1 MSTGRVAIVIFV
13 VALAAGIEERVLAQ
27 QDRMPRIP
35 AEQMTAEQKEAVS
48 DFMRLRNTTTLNG
61 SFATLLRSPE
71 LMIRTSAI
79 GEYVRRS
86 VLPAPLYE
94 FVVLVTARHFDQ
106 QYVWDAH
113 YKPAQAL
120 GMSQELLDEL
130 TAGRTPTALTTDQR
144 ILWTLLDELHRTNRV
159 SDAAYARALGR
170 FGEQGVIDAAG
181 TSGYYAM
188 LGMVMNTTQTKGTG
202 DAPKLQP
209 RRR

>member
-1 MSTGRVAIVIFV
+1 MMTRTVLIVSF
-13 VALAAGIEERVLAQ
+13 ALALTAFTDERVFGQ

-35 AEQMTAEQKEAVS
+35 ADQMTADQKQAVT
-48 DFMRLRNTTTLNG
+48 DFMRLRNTTVLNG

-94 FVVLVTARHFDQ
+94 FVVLVTARQFDQ

-120 GMSQELLDEL
+120 GMSQTLLDEL
-130 TAGRTPTALTTDQR
+130 TAGQTPTTLTDDQQ
-144 ILWTLLDELHRTNRV
+144 ILWTMLDELHRTNRV
-159 SDAAYARALGR
+159 GDATYARTLGR
-170 FGEQGVIDAAG
+170 FGEQGVIDAVV
-181 TSGYYAM
+181 TSGYYTM
-188 LGMVMNTTQTKGTG
+188 LGMVMNATQTKGTG
-202 DAPKLQP
+202 DAPRLQP
-209 RRR
+209 RQR

>member
-1 MSTGRVAIVIFV
+1 MSTRAVLTIILSLAFAAATEQRVF
-13 VALAAGIEERVLAQ
+13 GQ

-35 AEQMTAEQKEAVS
+35 AEQMTAEQKQAVT

-94 FVVLVTARHFDQ
+94 FVVLITARQFDQ

-120 GMSQELLDEL
+120 GMSQTLLDEL
-130 TAGRTPTALTTDQR
+130 TAGKTPTALTDDQR
-144 ILWTLLDELHRTNRV
+144 MLWTMLDELHRTNRV
-159 SDAAYARALGR
+159 SDATYARTLAR
-170 FGEQGVIDAAG
+170 FGEQGVIDAVA

-188 LGMVMNTTQTKGTG
+188 LGMVMNTAQTKGTG

-209 RRR
+209 RGR

>member
-1 MSTGRVAIVIFV
+1 MSTRTVLTIIVFLAFSAGTEQRVF
-13 VALAAGIEERVLAQ
+13 GQ

-35 AEQMTAEQKEAVS
+35 AERMTAEQKQAVT

-94 FVVLVTARHFDQ
+94 FVVLVTARRFDQ

-120 GMSQELLDEL
+120 GMSQKLLDEL
-130 TAGRTPTALTTDQR
+130 TAGKAPTVLTDDQR
-144 ILWTLLDELHRTNRV
+144 ILWTMLDELHRTNRV
-159 SDAAYARALGR
+159 SDATYARTLAR
-170 FGEQGVIDAAG
+170 FGEQGVVDAVA
-181 TSGYYAM
+181 TSGYYTM
-188 LGMVMNTTQTKGTG
+188 LGMVMNTAQTKGTG
-202 DAPKLQP
+202 DAPQLQP
-209 RRR
+209 RPR